1 MHAGIHILLAV
12 NGHVVNL
19 CGMHGSSLKPCMRD
33 AVSRMY
39 VCVCVCDHGLP
50 GNILGCGLD
59 LQQAGT

>member
-39 VCVCVCDHGLP
+39 VCVCVCVIMDYLETSWGVV
-50 GNILGCGLD
+50 
-59 LQQAGT
+59 